1 MAKLKQSESVLVYQ
15 IKASL
20 IDIEPPIWR
29 RFLVTGDQ
37 TLHRLHLI
45 LQSIMGW
52 DDYHLYE
59 FTIDKVLYG
68 DPDEDS
74 EPDMRNARRCRL
86 SEAIHDVGQK
96 MIYLYDFGD
105 SWEHEI
111 VVEKISPAKPD
122 ELYPVCIAGERA
134 CPVEDCGGV
143 TGYYDLLDAIRDPE
157 HEEHE
162 RMILWARRDGVDYD
176 PEEFNLKSINREL
189 RFYWS
194 RRRRWSYPL
203 AMTSVNRCVAII
215 KPREPFYQWLMN
227 VSDGYPGITLE
238 EMRRDCLSLLV
249 PELDREEE
257 FLSFIKAMYECLFE
271 FELGAWHLD
280 ETEWP
285 QNRSFELFRKW
296 FDIEIHSEVI
306 DLLDEEIIKEDY

>member
-1 MAKLKQSESVLVYQ
+1 VAILKQSEPVLYQ
-15 IKASL
+15 MKVSL

-37 TLHRLHLI
+37 TLHRFHLI

-59 FTIDKVLYG
+59 FTIDNALYG
-68 DPDEDS
+68 EPDEDS
-74 EPDMRNARRCRL
+74 EPDMKSAHRCRL
-86 SEAIHDVGQK
+86 SEVIHDVGQK

-105 SWEHEI
+105 YWEHEI

-122 ELYPVCIAGERA
+122 GLYPVCIAGERA
-134 CPVEDCGGV
+134 SPVEDCGGV
-143 TGYYDLLDAIRDPE
+143 TGYYDLLGAIGDPE

-162 RMILWARRDGVDYD
+162 SMIVWARRDGVDYD
-176 PEEFNLKSINREL
+176 PEECNLKGINREL
-189 RFYWS
+189 RFYWPKGQK
-194 RRRRWSYPL
+194 WSYPL
-203 AMTSVNRCVAII
+203 AITSVNRYVAII
-215 KPREPFYQWLMN
+215 KPREPFYQWLISI
-227 VSDGYPGITLE
+227 SDGYPDITLE
-238 EMRRDCLSLLV
+238 EMRRDCLSLLA

-257 FLSFIKAMYECLFE
+257 FLSFIEAVYEYLFE

-280 ETEWP
+280 KTEWP
-285 QNRSFELFRKW
+285 QDRNFELFRKW

-306 DLLDEEIIKEDY
+306 DLLDEEIVKEDF